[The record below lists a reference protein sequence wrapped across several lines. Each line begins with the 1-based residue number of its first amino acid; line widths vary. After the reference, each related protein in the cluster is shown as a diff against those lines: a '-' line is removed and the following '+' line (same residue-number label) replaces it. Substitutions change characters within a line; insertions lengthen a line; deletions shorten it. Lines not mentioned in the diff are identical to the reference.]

1 MFNDGSV
8 SYKKAGIFDLE
19 KLREELQSAELVRLQ
34 SLERSCSRLESLGG
48 EALLVAAEIPEGIRS
63 AQGCID
69 LGRPCLILLVSQK
82 VLAAA
87 SCSLQNEEERR
98 LLQEAPGLEPIRT
111 LRLLQKAWKLRIR
124 DLDKALCMGAAA
136 PQEAMV

>member
-19 KLREELQSAELVRLQ
+19 KLREELQSAELMRLQ
-34 SLERSCSRLESLGG
+34 ALERSCSRLESLGG
-48 EALLVAAEIPEGIRS
+48 VALLVAAEIPEGIRS

-69 LGRPCLILLVSQK
+69 QGRPCLILLVSQK

-87 SCSLQNEEERR
+87 SWSLQDDGERR

-111 LRLLQKAWKLRIR
+111 LRLLQKAWEQRIR
-124 DLDKALCMGAAA
+124 DLGAAA
-136 PQEAMV
+136 QEALAWT

>member
-19 KLREELQSAELVRLQ
+19 KLREELQFAELMRLQ
-34 SLERSCSRLESLGG
+34 ALERSCSWLESLGG

-69 LGRPCLILLVSQK
+69 QDRPCLILLVSQK

-87 SCSLQNEEERR
+87 SWSLQDEGERR

-111 LRLLQKAWKLRIR
+111 LRLLQKAWEQRIR
-124 DLDKALCMGAAA
+124 DLGAAA
-136 PQEAMV
+136 QEALA